1 MKKAILY
8 YTDNKI
14 KEPIVPLCQE
24 YIKKSSL
31 PIISVSLEPINFGKN
46 IVLKNRKRS
55 YPTMVD
61 QIVEGLKQ
69 IEADQVFF
77 CEHDVLYHPSHFEFN
92 ISDSNL
98 FYYNDNV
105 WRWEYPSPRLITYE
119 RLMSLSTLTAG
130 TELLLRHFL
139 YRQYLVRKW
148 EWSEVRSR
156 EPRWA
161 RRMGYEPGIKKK
173 KRGGITNEDYGAWQS
188 KYPNIDIRHG
198 KTFTRSKCY
207 LSDFKHQPKGWKES
221 TIDKIDGWELQSLF
235 NLNGT

>member
-1 MKKAILY
+1 MSKAILY
-8 YTDNKI
+8 YTDNRI
-14 KEPIVPLCQE
+14 GDPIVSTCQK
-24 YIKKSSL
+24 YIKDSGL
-31 PIISVSLEPINFGKN
+31 PIVSVSLEPINFGKN

-61 QIVEGLKQ
+61 QIVVGLKE
-69 IEADQVFF
+69 IKADQVFF

-92 ISDSNL
+92 ALKNDL
-98 FYYNDNV
+98 YYYNDNV
-105 WRWEYPSPRLITYE
+105 WRWEYPSQRVITYD
-119 RLMSLSTLTAG
+119 RLMSLSVLTAN

-139 YRQYLVRKW
+139 YRQHLVRKW
-148 EWSEVRSR
+148 EWSEIRSR

-173 KRGGITNEDYGAWQS
+173 KRGGITDESYEAWQS

-207 LSDFKHQPKGWKES
+207 LTDFKHQPSGWREGI
-221 TIDKIDGWELQSLF
+221 IDKIEGWNLKSLF
-235 NLNGT
+235 NL